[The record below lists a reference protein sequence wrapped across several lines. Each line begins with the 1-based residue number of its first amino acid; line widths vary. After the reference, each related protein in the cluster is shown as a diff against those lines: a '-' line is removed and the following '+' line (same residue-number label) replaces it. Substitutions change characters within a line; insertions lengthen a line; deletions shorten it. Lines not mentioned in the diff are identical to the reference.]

1 MIIPLRDAL
10 LRRFS
15 NLPAGFGPQA
25 VESTAESLR
34 LGASGR
40 YALRRLERSG
50 EIPAYLVLLRVGFT
64 VPRPLLNARCA
75 LTAPFH
81 PYPEPLSDLPR
92 QITNSGRY
100 ILCCT
105 GRPAALTRPSRT
117 LSGTLPCGVRTFL
130 PRLTPFGLSLRVKT

>member
-15 NLPAGFGPQA
+15 NLPAGFGPLA
-25 VESTAESLR
+25 ALPPVESLR

-40 YALRRLERSG
+40 YAHRRLERSG

-64 VPRPLLNARCA
+64 LPRPLLSARCA

-81 PYPEPLSDLPR
+81 PYPEPLADLP
-92 QITNSGRY
+92 
-100 ILCCT
+100 
-105 GRPAALTRPSRT
+105 
-117 LSGTLPCGVRTFL
+117 
-130 PRLTPFGLSLRVKT
+130 K